1 MSHQRFPSRGAV
13 GLAVAVLL
21 SLGPVLVAGQAP
33 ATQAGGAAAWT
44 PPKTADGQPD
54 LQGTWNYSTLT
65 PLQRPAAFA
74 NKETFTEAEAEEFV
88 RQTVLANNAD
98 RRDND
103 DRERIV
109 NGTAETADVARA
121 YNDFWWDRGNKIV
134 ATRRTSLIVDPPD
147 GRLPALTADAT
158 TRAAARDAIRSR
170 PAWGPEDRPPG
181 ERCIHQQRTG
191 PPINPG
197 GYNNNLQLVQAPGYV
212 AILSEQIHE
221 VRIIPLDGRP
231 HLPSSVRQWKGDSR
245 GRWEG
250 NTLVVETVN
259 FNDETNYQ
267 NTGEDLRLT
276 ERFTRID
283 PETILY
289 EYTVTAPSSYERPW
303 TVQYTWTRT
312 DDPIFEY
319 ACHEG
324 NYGIVGSLSGARAV
338 EKRMTEEARK
348 GSK

>member
-1 MSHQRFPSRGAV
+1 
-13 GLAVAVLL
+13 
-21 SLGPVLVAGQAP
+21 
-33 ATQAGGAAAWT
+33 
-44 PPKTADGQPD
+44 
-54 LQGTWNYSTLT
+54 
-65 PLQRPAAFA
+65 
-74 NKETFTEAEAEEFV
+74 
-88 RQTVLANNAD
+88 
-98 RRDND
+98 
-103 DRERIV
+103 
-109 NGTAETADVARA
+109 
-121 YNDFWWDRGNKIV
+121 
-134 ATRRTSLIVDPPD
+134 VDPPD
-147 GRLPALTADAT
+147 GRLPPLTADAT
-158 TRAAARDAIRSR
+158 SRAAERDAIRSR

-250 NTLVVETVN
+250 NTLVVETIN

-289 EYTVTAPSSYERPW
+289 EYTVNAPSSYERPW